1 MSNKDYI
8 GFFHKLHCIL
18 RDGEIGITGLTA
30 LNEINNMVFIIFIEQ
45 YSKKYELSDT
55 EKFSYMYSK
64 YIIPYLKT
72 NINTEKNTI
81 IDNFIG
87 TYEDILMSLYNN
99 PNTKKYIF
107 SDTNKL
113 SAFSSISKNH
123 DVDNNT
129 YNGALQQL
137 ISLFQE
143 CKLFFYGEDTII
155 TEKLIHDTFDQ
166 INFDLLGDSYEKFKE
181 DEVGNLGKTT
191 GQYFSPRCAIK
202 FIIDDLLKPSYKDK
216 TYDSSCGSGG
226 FIHFLNKHVLSHS
239 TKKQHGQFKLNIYA
253 NDKTPEIMKPLYINM
268 FLHDIPV
275 DNICNKNSLSSSN
288 CIEKL
293 ESMDCIPG
301 NPPYGMSIKANP
313 QNYIMTINDK
323 SYNYWPS
330 FMIQSKLNLVKDS
343 TSQFIIHTIN
353 SLKVNGRF
361 ALIIDRGI
369 INNGNENNSFQKK
382 LRQWILTVCD
392 LQSIILLPKGIFAT
406 TQFDTAIIYGIK
418 KIGLIDSYNS
428 AYKPSTPK
436 VKYYIGNFEDS
447 KNKTGLKVDLD
458 NPDIELDIKD
468 IVNKDW
474 SLKYDDYVGKIDES
488 YNGIE
493 YKSLGEVCEY
503 NIGGTPSTKDSKF
516 WNGNNIWVSISDLN
530 ENIINDTER
539 KITDLGISESSVK
552 LIPKNT
558 LLYSFKLTVG
568 KTSITGQPMYCNEA
582 IAFFTDLKNIS
593 KEYLRIYLKLLNFNK
608 IKHLSNSQIGNSLNK
623 STLGKIKIP
632 ILPPEHQQQIVDI
645 MDTHIGSD
653 YNILD
658 RLSQEFNT
666 IDLFKFLLY
675 ERYDTFEVIIKLGKD
690 LIDYD
695 KYGKTRFNT
704 RRSWLFEMVKG
715 KEMKLGELVEYE
727 YGTRVTN
734 TKDGIKTGY
743 NGTKYNVYG
752 GGGATFQVNKFNRN
766 KGTLIMSRFGV
777 SPNCIR
783 IVDEDFFLNDSGM
796 SLKYKNNINKE
807 FMNNYLLNNQN
818 RIFKYAEGQGQK
830 NMQTVKLFRELSV
843 FVPSPEDQE
852 KVVAMIQSINDEE
865 SEFNNC
871 IKSLKSTITNLYY
884 CVEQYTKGEAVV
896 NNTDGDNDD
905 EQEEENDDEQEED
918 NDDEE
923 NDEEDTDDEKEELK
937 HVEIKGKTYL
947 SDGCNIYRINKDDT
961 KGDLY
966 GSIVDGK
973 FKKHKL

>member
-72 NINTEKNTI
+72 NINTEKNKI

-113 SAFSSISKNH
+113 SAFSSISNNH

-181 DEVGNLGKTT
+181 DEVGNIGKTT

-288 CIEKL
+288 CREKL

-313 QNYIMTINDK
+313 QDYIMTINDK

-474 SLKYDDYVGKIDES
+474 SLKYDDYVEKIDES

-493 YKSLGEVCEY
+493 YKSLGEVCEHDFGKRVTNSKDGIKSDY
-503 NIGGTPSTKDSKF
+503 NGTKYNVYGGGGATFQVNNFNRDRGTLIISRFGVSPNCIRIVDENFFLNDSGMSLKYK
-516 WNGNNIWVSISDLN
+516 NILKKSFIDYFLL
-530 ENIINDTER
+530 INQY
-539 KITDLGISESSVK
+539 KIYKYAEG
-552 LIPKNT
+552 
-558 LLYSFKLTVG
+558 
-568 KTSITGQPMYCNEA
+568 TGQ
-582 IAFFTDLKNIS
+582 KNIQTNKLF
-593 KEYLRIYLKLLNFNK
+593 KEF
-608 IKHLSNSQIGNSLNK
+608 
-623 STLGKIKIP
+623 KIP
-632 ILPPEHQQQIVDI
+632 ILPPEHQQQIVDF

-852 KVVAMIQSINDEE
+852 KVVAMIQAINNEE

-884 CVEQYTKGEAVV
+884 CVEQYTKGVAVV
-896 NNTDGDNDD
+896 NNTDGD
-905 EQEEENDDEQEED
+905 NDDEQEED

-923 NDEEDTDDEKEELK
+923 NDEEDNADEEEENEEPEIELE

-947 SDGCNIYRINKDDT
+947 SDSCNIYRINKDDT

>member
-72 NINTEKNTI
+72 NINTEKNKI

-113 SAFSSISKNH
+113 SAFSSISNNH

-181 DEVGNLGKTT
+181 DEVGNIGKTT

-288 CIEKL
+288 CREKL

-313 QNYIMTINDK
+313 QDYIMTINDK

-428 AYKPSTPK
+428 VYKPSTPK

-474 SLKYDDYVGKIDES
+474 SLKYDDYVEKIDES

-493 YKSLGEVCEY
+493 YKSLGEVCDTYDGSAFKSVDFKKIY
-503 NIGGTPSTKDSKF
+503 NEKRLPVIKISDFNEEGIKNIDTFHDINNKYIKSITKNNSVIIAITGSTTGKSYLINNDDKYYLNQRILGIVPKIDIKYF
-516 WNGNNIWVSISDLN
+516 YYYYLINFKNNILKMA
-530 ENIINDTER
+530 E
-539 KITDLGISESSVK
+539 
-552 LIPKNT
+552 
-558 LLYSFKLTVG
+558 
-568 KTSITGQPMYCNEA
+568 GQAQP
-582 IAFFTDLKNIS
+582 NIS
-593 KEYLRIYLKLLNFNK
+593 KEK
-608 IKHLSNSQIGNSLNK
+608 ILSL
-623 STLGKIKIP
+623 KIP
-632 ILPPEHQQQIVDI
+632 ILPLEHQQQIVDF

-715 KEMKLGELVEYE
+715 KEMKLGELVEFKRGKIITE
-727 YGTRVTN
+727 KQVN
-734 TKDGIKTGY
+734 EDKGIY
-743 NGTKYNVYG
+743 PVIG
-752 GGGATFQVNKFNRN
+752 GGVKPSCYYNKFNMPER
-766 KGTLIMSRFGV
+766 TILISQSGANAGYVSRYESKVWASDCFSV
-777 SPNCIR
+777 N
-783 IVDEDFFLNDSGM
+783 
-796 SLKYKNNINKE
+796 YKNNDYM
-807 FMNNYLLNNQN
+807 FYYLKSIQTKLMKRQFEGGLQTGQAQPHVKHSDMGKIKI
-818 RIFKYAEGQGQK
+818 RI
-830 NMQTVKLFRELSV
+830 
-843 FVPSPEDQE
+843 PSPEDQE
-852 KVVAMIQSINDEE
+852 KVVAMIQAINDEE

-896 NNTDGDNDD
+896 NNTDGDNGD
-905 EQEEENDDEQEED
+905 EEQEED

-923 NDEEDTDDEKEELK
+923 NDEEDTDDEEEENEEPEIE

-947 SDGCNIYRINKDDT
+947 SDGWNIYRINKDDT